1 MVLLSSHRS
10 FEPFIKEDIMYESY
24 FEKLRVE
31 GKLRNLT
38 ESSIRNYSDSL
49 ERFLRWVK
57 KSPEELTCEDVR
69 NYILFKQSQGV
80 SATTINMY
88 NSGIRFFYRH
98 VLQILWDDES
108 VPRLK
113 IDYHVPVTL
122 SPEEIDRLLQATP
135 NLKYRVMLSTMY
147 SAGLRVSETTHLHYE
162 DISRK
167 NMQIHVRQSKSRS
180 DRYTL
185 LSKRNLELLTEYWFS
200 CGRPTDIL
208 FPSKWNGGYISTG
221 TVEQFMRKSVKAAGI
236 EKAASPHSLRHSF
249 ACHLLEAGVDARYI
263 QALLGHRDPKST
275 EVYLHISNKSLM
287 GIESPFDYMRS

>member
-1 MVLLSSHRS
+1 M
-10 FEPFIKEDIMYESY
+10 FESY
-24 FEKLRVE
+24 FEKLQEE

-38 ESSIRNYSDSL
+38 ESSIRNYKDSL
-49 ERFLRWVK
+49 DRFLRWVN

-88 NSGIRFFYRH
+88 NSGIRFFYKH
-98 VLQILWDDES
+98 VLHILWDDES

-113 IDYHVPVTL
+113 RDYHVPVTL
-122 SPEEIDRLLQATP
+122 SPEEIERLLQATP
-135 NLKYRVMLSTMY
+135 NLKHRVMLSTMY

-185 LSKRNLELLTEYWFS
+185 LSKRNLELLTEYWFT
-200 CGRPTDIL
+200 CGRPMGIL
-208 FPSKWNGGYISTG
+208 FPSQRNGGYISTG

-249 ACHLLEAGVDARYI
+249 ACHLLEAGVDVRFI

-275 EVYLHISNKSLM
+275 EVYLHVSNKTLM
-287 GIESPFDYMRS
+287 GIESPFDCARH

>member
-1 MVLLSSHRS
+1 MTFTVH
-10 FEPFIKEDIMYESY
+10 
-24 FEKLRVE
+24 
-31 GKLRNLT
+31 
-38 ESSIRNYSDSL
+38 
-49 ERFLRWVK
+49 
-57 KSPEELTCEDVR
+57 
-69 NYILFKQSQGV
+69 
-80 SATTINMY
+80 A
-88 NSGIRFFYRH
+88 
-98 VLQILWDDES
+98 
-108 VPRLK
+108 
-113 IDYHVPVTL
+113 
-122 SPEEIDRLLQATP
+122 
-135 NLKYRVMLSTMY
+135 
-147 SAGLRVSETTHLHYE
+147 AGQY
-162 DISRK
+162 
-167 NMQIHVRQSKSRS
+167 KSRS